1 MRKRILIG
9 LLPLLVLLVAIGCYA
24 IALFFRLGGAIDTI
38 LRENY
43 ASVVA
48 SQNMKESA
56 ERMDSALFFTLA
68 GQWDLSRKMYDEN
81 LPLFEHNLDA
91 ELHNITIEGEGALAS
106 KVRDLHQEYVRKVA
120 SFLATSDLDQRRS
133 MYFNQMLPLFTD
145 IKNTAQ
151 AILDLNQNN
160 MIRADHDA
168 RQLSATSD
176 RYMLIAM
183 TLGLVGALYFVHLLL
198 RSILTPIQSLTAFAR
213 ELGDGNLDQVVPVV
227 SGDEL
232 GQLADAFNKMASKL
246 RAYRQI
252 TSDEILQARQMT
264 EITFSAF
271 PDPIIAFDAQ
281 GIINFKNPAAEKLLQ
296 KLHLDDQLPEQLS
309 EQVDAVLKGGD
320 DYIPVSFANSICLR
334 PDDKETFFLP
344 RVIGIR
350 GDKGAIFGGA
360 AILQNVTRLRLVD
373 ELKTNLVST
382 VSHELK
388 TPLTSVRMALH
399 LLLEETIGELTAKQ
413 SELVIAARDD
423 SERLLSMIN
432 DLLDLAR
439 LESGTA
445 HMLLEARTAGDLVN
459 SAIAANKDVAAHN
472 RIRLVPMLAG
482 DSLPMV
488 AVEWQQISHVFSNLI
503 ANAVKYSPPGEEVVV
518 KAAREDGG
526 IRFSV
531 GDKGPGISP
540 KYQPYLFEKFYRVPG
555 AERTGAGLGLSIAR
569 EIVRAHHGSI
579 GVKSTPGKGSEFYF
593 DIPFHDGPAVLH
605 PQSAQPA
612 AAPLAAKSLQPTK
625 TPRS

>member
-9 LLPLLVLLVAIGCYA
+9 LLPLLILLVAIGCYA
-24 IALFFRLGGAIDTI
+24 IALFSQFGGAIDRI
-38 LRENY
+38 LHENY
-43 ASVVA
+43 DSVVA

-56 ERMDSALFFTLA
+56 ERMDSALTFTLS
-68 GQWDLSRKMYDEN
+68 GQWDMAHKMYADN
-81 LPLFEHNLDA
+81 LPIFEQNLDK
-91 ELHNITIEGEGALAS
+91 ELHNITLPGEQDLAF
-106 KVRDLHQEYVRKVA
+106 KVRDLHRQYA
-120 SFLATSDLDQRRS
+120 ALAQTYLATQDIEKRKA
-133 MYFNQMLPLFTD
+133 MYFGQMLPLFTD
-145 IKNTAQ
+145 IKDTAQ
-151 AILDLNQNN
+151 QILDLNQNN
-160 MIRADHDA
+160 MVLADHDA
-168 RQLSATSD
+168 SNLSIAST
-176 RYMLIAM
+176 RYMLVAM
-183 TLGLVGALYFVHLLL
+183 VLGLACALGFVRLLL
-198 RSILTPIQSLTAFAR
+198 RSILSPIQSLTGFAK

-227 SGDEL
+227 SSDEL
-232 GQLADAFNKMASKL
+232 GQLADAFNKMAAKL

-271 PDPIIAFDAQ
+271 PDPIIAFDAH
-281 GIINFKNPAAEKLLQ
+281 GVVNFKNPAAEKLLQ
-296 KLHLDDQLPEQLS
+296 KLHLDDHLPEQLT
-309 EQVDAVLKGGD
+309 EQVEGVLKGGD
-320 DYIPVSFANSICLR
+320 DYIPVSFANAICVR

-350 GDKGAIFGGA
+350 GDKGTIFGGA
-360 AILQNVTRLRLVD
+360 AVLQNVTRLRLVD

-399 LLLEETIGELTAKQ
+399 LLLEETIGELNSKQ
-413 SELVIAARDD
+413 SELLIAARDD
-423 SERLLSMIN
+423 SERLLIMIN

-439 LESGTA
+439 LEAGTE
-445 HMLLEARTAGDLVN
+445 HMMIEPRTPGDLVN
-459 SAIAANKDVAAHN
+459 SAIADAKDIADRN
-472 RIRLVPMLAG
+472 RIRLVPVLAEEA
-482 DSLPMV
+482 LPLV

-503 ANAVKYSPPGEEVVV
+503 HNAVKHSRPGEEVIV

-531 GDKGPGISP
+531 SDKGPGIAA

-579 GVKSTPGKGSEFYF
+579 GVKSTPGQGTEFYF
-593 DIPFHDGPAVLH
+593 DVPFHEGG
-605 PQSAQPA
+605 A
-612 AAPLAAKSLQPTK
+612 AIQHTNPGEAMVKSLRGTNKPK
-625 TPRS
+625 A

>member
-9 LLPLLVLLVAIGCYA
+9 LLPLLVLLVAVGCYA
-24 IALFFRLGGAIDTI
+24 IALFFRLGGSIDTI

-43 ASVVA
+43 DSVVA

-68 GQWDLSRKMYDEN
+68 GQWDLSHKMYDEN
-81 LPLFEHNLDA
+81 LPVFNQNLDA
-91 ELHNITIEGEGALAS
+91 ELHNITLPGEQELAF
-106 KVRDLHQEYVRKVA
+106 KVRDLHRQYIEKVKT
-120 SFLATSDLDQRRS
+120 FLATSDIDQRRT

-151 AILDLNQNN
+151 AILVLNQNN
-160 MIRADHDA
+160 MIEADHQA
-168 RQLSATSD
+168 RHLSAMSIQ
-176 RYMLIAM
+176 YMVIAM
-183 TLGLVGALYFVHLLL
+183 LVGLAGALYFAHLLQ
-198 RSILTPIQSLTAFAR
+198 RSILTPIHSLTAFAR
-213 ELGDGNLDQVVPVV
+213 ELGEGNLDQVVPVLYD
-227 SGDEL
+227 DEI
-232 GQLADAFNKMASKL
+232 GQLADAFNKMAAKL

-271 PDPIIAFDAQ
+271 PDPIIAFDAR
-281 GIINFKNPAAEKLLQ
+281 GDVNFKNPAAEKLLQ
-296 KLHLDDQLPEQLS
+296 KLHLDDQFPEQLT
-309 EQVDAVLKGGD
+309 EQVEAVLKGGD
-320 DYIPVSFANSICLR
+320 DYVPVSFANAICLR

-360 AILQNVTRLRLVD
+360 VILQNVTRLRLVD

-399 LLLEETIGELTAKQ
+399 LLLEEAIGELTSKQ
-413 SELVIAARDD
+413 SELLIAARDD

-445 HMLLEARTAGDLVN
+445 HMMIEPRSPGDLVN
-459 SAIAANKDVAAHN
+459 SAVAASKDAADQY
-472 RIRLVPMLAG
+472 RVRLAPKLAEE
-482 DSLPMV
+482 SLPMV

-503 ANAVKYSPPGEEVVV
+503 TNAVKHSPAGEEVVV
-518 KAAREDGG
+518 KAEREDGG

-531 GDKGPGISP
+531 ADKGPGISP
-540 KYQPYLFEKFYRVPG
+540 KFQPYLFEKFYRVPG

-579 GVKSTPGKGSEFYF
+579 GVRSTPGQGSEFYF
-593 DIPFHDGPAVLH
+593 DIPFYEASPFVH
-605 PQSAQPA
+605 PNASSNSPGQKTA
-612 AAPLAAKSLQPTK
+612 A
-625 TPRS
+625 RE

>member
-9 LLPLLVLLVAIGCYA
+9 MVPLLVLLLAIGCYA

-48 SQNMKESA
+48 CQDMKESA

-68 GQWDLSRKMYDEN
+68 GQSDLSRKMYDEN
-81 LPLFEHNLDA
+81 LPVFERSLAA
-91 ELHNITIEGEGALAS
+91 ELNNITIPGEGELAA
-106 KVRDLHQEYVRKVA
+106 KVKRLHQDYVAKA
-120 SFLATSDLDQRRS
+120 KAFLANPDMDQRRTL
-133 MYFNQMLPLFTD
+133 YFGQMLPLFTE

-151 AILDLNQNN
+151 AILELNQNN
-160 MIRADHDA
+160 MIKADKDA
-168 RQLSATSD
+168 RGLSATSN

-183 TLGLVGALYFVHLLL
+183 ALGFAGALGFVHLLV
-198 RSILTPIQSLTAFAR
+198 RSILAPIESLTRFSR

-227 SGDEL
+227 ADDEL
-232 GQLADAFNKMASKL
+232 GQLADAFNKMAAKL
-246 RAYRQI
+246 RAYRQV

-271 PDPIIAFDAQ
+271 PDPIIAFDER
-281 GIINFKNPAAEKLLQ
+281 GVVNFKNPAAEKLLQ
-296 KLHLDDQLPEQLS
+296 KLHLDDQLPEQLT
-309 EQVDAVLKGGD
+309 EQVEAVLKGGD
-320 DYIPVSFANSICLR
+320 DYIPVSFANSICVR

-350 GDKGAIFGGA
+350 GDKGTIFGGA

-399 LLLEETIGELTAKQ
+399 LLLEESIGELTSKQ
-413 SELVIAARDD
+413 SELLLAARDD

-439 LESGTA
+439 LESGTT
-445 HMLLEARTAGDLVN
+445 HMMIEPRTPGDLVN
-459 SAIAANKDVAAHN
+459 SAIAGNKDVADRN
-472 RIRLVPMLAG
+472 RVHLVPVLA
-482 DSLPMV
+482 DPALPLV
-488 AVEWQQISHVFSNLI
+488 AVEWQQVSHVFSNLI
-503 ANAVKYSPPGEEVVV
+503 TNAVKHSPPGEEVII

-526 IRFSV
+526 VRFSV
-531 GDKGPGISP
+531 SDKGPGIAP

-579 GVKSTPGKGSEFYF
+579 GVRSTPGNGAEFYF
-593 DIPFHDGPAVLH
+593 DLPFYDG
-605 PQSAQPA
+605 A
-612 AAPLAAKSLQPTK
+612 ALAGANASNGEAAGRGRLTE
-625 TPRS
+625 

>member
-1 MRKRILIG
+1 VRKRVLIG
-9 LLPLLVLLVAIGCYA
+9 LLPLLVLFLAIGCYA

-48 SQNMKESA
+48 CQNMKESA

-81 LPLFEHNLDA
+81 LPVFEHNLDT
-91 ELHNITIEGEGALAS
+91 EMHNITILPQEQQLADKLQS
-106 KVRDLHQEYVRKVA
+106 LHGQYVAKVNA
-120 SFLATSDLDQRRS
+120 FLATSDVNQRRA
-133 MYFNQMLPLFTD
+133 MYFGQMLPLFTQV
-145 IKNTAQ
+145 KNTAQ
-151 AILDLNQNN
+151 AILELNQNN
-160 MIRADHDA
+160 MILADHQA
-168 RQLSATSD
+168 RVLSATSI
-176 RYMLIAM
+176 RYMVIAIIA
-183 TLGLVGALYFVHLLL
+183 GLAGAFFFAHLLL
-198 RSILTPIQSLTAFAR
+198 RAILRPIQSLTAFSR

-227 SGDEL
+227 SQDEL
-232 GQLADAFNKMASKL
+232 GQLADAFNKMAAKL

-271 PDPIIAFDAQ
+271 PDPIIAFDAR
-281 GIINFKNPAAEKLLQ
+281 GVVNFKNPAAEKLLQ
-296 KLHLDDQLPEQLS
+296 KLHIDDQLPEQIS
-309 EQVDAVLKGGD
+309 EQVEAVLKGGD
-320 DYIPVSFANSICLR
+320 DYVPVSFANAICVR

-350 GDKGAIFGGA
+350 GEKGAIFGGA

-399 LLLEETIGELTAKQ
+399 LLLEESIGELTAKQ
-413 SELVIAARDD
+413 SELVLAARDD

-445 HMLLEARTAGDLVN
+445 HMMIEPRTAAELVN
-459 SAIAANKDVAAHN
+459 SAIAANKDVAD
-472 RIRLVPMLAG
+472 RSRVQLAPA
-482 DSLPMV
+482 LPEEPLLLPLV

-503 ANAVKYSPPGEEVVV
+503 TNAVKHSPNGGEVIV
-518 KAAREDGG
+518 KASREDGG

-531 GDKGPGISP
+531 TDQGPGIPS

-555 AERTGAGLGLSIAR
+555 AEKTGAGLGLSIAR

-579 GVKSTPGKGSEFYF
+579 GVRSVPGQGAEFYF
-593 DIPFHDGPAVLH
+593 DLPFYDGAASPVA
-605 PQSAQPA
+605 PA
-612 AAPLAAKSLQPTK
+612 ASHK
-625 TPRS
+625 

>member
-9 LLPLLVLLVAIGCYA
+9 LIPLVALLVAIGCYA

-56 ERMDSALFFTLA
+56 ERMDSALSFTLA
-68 GQWDLSRKMYDEN
+68 GQWDLSRKMYNEN
-81 LPLFEHNLDA
+81 LPIFERNLQA
-91 ELHNITIEGEGALAS
+91 ELNNITLPGEQDLAF
-106 KVRDLHQEYVRKVA
+106 KVRDLHRLYIQKA
-120 SFLATSDLDQRRS
+120 NTFLATPDVEQRRT
-133 MYFNQMLPLFTD
+133 MYFSQMLPLFTD

-151 AILDLNQNN
+151 AILELNQAN
-160 MIRADHDA
+160 MIAADHQA
-168 RQLSATSD
+168 RAISATSN

-183 TLGLVGALYFVHLLL
+183 AVGLIGALYFAHLLQ
-198 RSILTPIQSLTAFAR
+198 RSILMPIQSLTRFAR
-213 ELGDGNLDQVVPVV
+213 ELGDGNLDQVVPVLSV
-227 SGDEL
+227 DEL
-232 GQLADAFNKMASKL
+232 GQLADAFNKMAAKL

-271 PDPIIAFDAQ
+271 PDPIIAFDSA
-281 GIINFKNPAAEKLLQ
+281 GEINFKNPAAEKLLQ
-296 KLHLDDQLPEQLS
+296 KLHLDDHLPEQIAD
-309 EQVDAVLKGGD
+309 QVQGVLKGGD
-320 DYIPVSFANSICLR
+320 DYIPVSFANAICVR

-350 GDKGAIFGGA
+350 GDKGTIFGGA

-399 LLLEETIGELTAKQ
+399 LLLEESIGELNSKQ
-413 SELVIAARDD
+413 SELLLAARDD
-423 SERLLSMIN
+423 SERLLTMIN

-439 LESGTA
+439 LEAGTE
-445 HMLLEARTAGDLVN
+445 HMMIEPRTPGDMVT
-459 SAIAANKDVAAHN
+459 SAIAASKDVALRN
-472 RIRLVPMLAG
+472 RNHLVPVLAG
-482 DSLPMV
+482 EALPLV

-503 ANAVKYSPPGEEVVV
+503 HNAVKHSKPGEDIVI

-531 GDKGPGISP
+531 TDKGPGIAP

-579 GVKSTPGKGSEFYF
+579 GVKSVPGEGSEFYF
-593 DIPFHDGPAVLH
+593 DIPFYDGPTVLQ
-605 PQSAQPA
+605 PQSVA
-612 AAPLAAKSLQPTK
+612 AAPAAKSLRGANTSK
-625 TPRS
+625 S

>member
-1 MRKRILIG
+1 MRKRILLG
-9 LLPLLVLLVAIGCYA
+9 LLPLLVLLVAVGCYA
-24 IALFFRLGGAIDTI
+24 IALFFRFGGSIDTI
-38 LRENY
+38 LHENY
-43 ASVVA
+43 DSVVA

-56 ERMDSALFFTLA
+56 ERMDSALCFTLA
-68 GQWDLSRKMYDEN
+68 GERDRALKMYNEN
-81 LPLFEHNLDA
+81 LPIFERNLDA
-91 ELHNITIEGEGALAS
+91 ELNNITLPGEQELAF
-106 KVRDLHQEYVRKVA
+106 KVRDLHKQYVRKVDA
-120 SFLATSDLDQRRS
+120 FLAIPDLDQRRA
-133 MYFNQMLPLFTD
+133 MYFGQMLPLFTD

-151 AILDLNQNN
+151 AILELNQSN
-160 MIRADHDA
+160 MILADHEA
-168 RQLSATSD
+168 RALAATSI
-176 RYMLIAM
+176 RYMVIAM
-183 TLGLVGALYFVHLLL
+183 VVGLACALGFAQLLL
-198 RSILTPIQSLTAFAR
+198 RSILAPIQTLTAFAR
-213 ELGDGNLDQVVPVV
+213 ELGDGNLDQVVPVL
-227 SGDEL
+227 SDDEL
-232 GQLADAFNKMASKL
+232 GQLADAFNKMAAKL
-246 RAYRQI
+246 RAYRQV

-271 PDPIIAFDAQ
+271 PDPIIAFDAR
-281 GIINFKNPAAEKLLQ
+281 GIVNFKNPAAEKLLQ
-296 KLHLDDQLPEQLS
+296 KLRLDDHLPEQIT

-320 DYIPVSFANSICLR
+320 DYIPVSFANAICVR

-350 GDKGAIFGGA
+350 SDKGAIFGGA

-399 LLLEETIGELTAKQ
+399 LLLEESIGSLTSKQ
-413 SELVIAARDD
+413 SELLLAARDD

-445 HMLLEARTAGDLVN
+445 HMMIEPRTPGDLVT
-459 SAIAANKDVAAHN
+459 SAIAASKDVADRN
-472 RIRLVPMLAG
+472 RVRLIPMLAEG
-482 DSLPMV
+482 SLPLV

-503 ANAVKYSPPGEEVVV
+503 TNAVKYSPPGGEVVI

-531 GDKGPGISP
+531 SDSGNGIAP

-579 GVKSTPGKGSEFYF
+579 GVKSVPGQGAEFYF
-593 DIPFHDGPAVLH
+593 DIPFYEGPAVLH
-605 PQSAQPA
+605 PQSAPA
-612 AAPLAAKSLQPTK
+612 PVTK
-625 TPRS
+625 PARASNTPH

>member
-9 LLPLLVLLVAIGCYA
+9 LLPLLILLLAIGCYA
-24 IALFFRLGGAIDTI
+24 ITLFFRLGGAIDTI

-48 SQNMKESA
+48 CQNMKESA

-68 GQWDLSRKMYDEN
+68 GQSDMSRRMYDEN
-81 LPLFEHNLDA
+81 LPIFEQNLNT
-91 ELHNITIEGEGALAS
+91 ELNNITVEGEGPLAY
-106 KVRDLHQEYVRKVA
+106 KVRDLHQQYVAKVA
-120 SFLATSDLDQRRS
+120 AFLATADVNQRRP
-133 MYFNQMLPLFTD
+133 MYFGQMLPLFTQ
-145 IKNTAQ
+145 IKDTAQ
-151 AILDLNQNN
+151 QILELNQNN
-160 MIRADHDA
+160 MIKADHDA
-168 RQLSATSD
+168 RTLSATSIN
-176 RYMLIAM
+176 YMLVAM
-183 TLGLVGALYFVHLLL
+183 IVGLASALYFAHLLQ
-198 RSILTPIQSLTAFAR
+198 RSILKPIQSLTSFAR

-227 SGDEL
+227 SDDEL
-232 GQLADAFNKMASKL
+232 GQLADAFNKMAVKL

-271 PDPIIAFDAQ
+271 PDPIIAFDSR
-281 GIINFKNPAAEKLLQ
+281 GVVNFKNPAAEKLLQ
-296 KLHLDDQLPEQLS
+296 KLRLDDHLPEQLT
-309 EQVDAVLKGGD
+309 EQVEAVLKGGD
-320 DYIPVSFANSICLR
+320 DYIPVSFANAICVR

-350 GDKGAIFGGA
+350 GEKGTIFGGA
-360 AILQNVTRLRLVD
+360 AILQNVTRLRLID
-373 ELKTNLVST
+373 DLKTNLVST

-399 LLLEETIGELTAKQ
+399 LLLEESIGEINSKQ
-413 SELVIAARDD
+413 SELLMAARDD
-423 SERLLSMIN
+423 SERLLAMIN

-439 LESGTA
+439 LESGTE
-445 HMLLEARTAGDLVN
+445 HMMIEPRTPGDLVS
-459 SAIAANKDVAAHN
+459 SAIASCKDVAARN
-472 RIRLVPMLAG
+472 RIHLIPKIAQE
-482 DSLPMV
+482 SLPLV

-503 ANAVKYSPPGEEVVV
+503 TNAVKHSPPGEDVLV
-518 KAAREDGG
+518 KAEREDGG

-531 GDKGPGISP
+531 TDKGPGIAP

-579 GVKSTPGKGSEFYF
+579 GVKSVPGNGAEFYF
-593 DIPFHDGPAVLH
+593 DLPFYDSASALHQHTPDNAPNIKDAVLDK
-605 PQSAQPA
+605 Q
-612 AAPLAAKSLQPTK
+612 TR
-625 TPRS
+625 T

>member
-1 MRKRILIG
+1 MRKRILKGLIPLLG
-9 LLPLLVLLVAIGCYA
+9 LLIAIGCYA
-24 IALFFRLGGAIDTI
+24 IVLFFRLGGAIDTI

-81 LPLFEHNLDA
+81 LPVFEHNLDA
-91 ELHNITIEGEGALAS
+91 ELHNITLPGERELAF
-106 KVRDLHQEYVRKVA
+106 KVRDLHQQYVKKVPA
-120 SFLATSDLDQRRS
+120 FLATSDVEQRRAL
-133 MYFNQMLPLFTD
+133 YFGQMLPLFTEV
-145 IKNTAQ
+145 KNTAQ
-151 AILDLNQNN
+151 AILELNQGN
-160 MIRADHDA
+160 MIAEDRHA
-168 RQLSATSD
+168 RSVSATSI

-183 TLGLVGALYFVHLLL
+183 VVGLAGALYFVHLLL
-198 RSILTPIQSLTAFAR
+198 RSILAPIQSLTSLAR
-213 ELGDGNLDQVVPVV
+213 DLGEGNLDQVVPVL
-227 SGDEL
+227 SDDEL
-232 GQLADAFNKMASKL
+232 GQLADTFNKMATKL

-252 TSDEILQARQMT
+252 TSDEILHARQMT

-271 PDPIIAFDAQ
+271 PDPIIAFDAH
-281 GIINFKNPAAEKLLQ
+281 GVLNFKNPAAEKLLQ
-296 KLHLDDQLPEQLS
+296 KLRLDDQLPEQLTD
-309 EQVDAVLKGGD
+309 QVDSVLKGGD

-350 GDKGAIFGGA
+350 GEKGSIFGGA
-360 AILQNVTRLRLVD
+360 VILQNVTRLRLVD

-399 LLLEETIGELTAKQ
+399 LLLEESIGELTAKQ
-413 SELVIAARDD
+413 SELVLAARDD

-445 HMLLEARTAGDLVN
+445 HMMLEPRTPGDLVN

-472 RIRLVPMLAG
+472 RVRLVPVIAQ

-488 AVEWQQISHVFSNLI
+488 AVEWQQVSHVFSNLI
-503 ANAVKYSPPGEEVVV
+503 TNAVKHSPPGEEVIV
-518 KAAREDGG
+518 KAEREDGG
-526 IRFSV
+526 VRFSV
-531 GDKGPGISP
+531 SDKGPGISP
-540 KYQPYLFEKFYRVPG
+540 KFQPYLFEKFYRVPG

-579 GVKSTPGKGSEFYF
+579 GVKSVLGKGSDFYF
-593 DIPFHDGPAVLH
+593 DLPFYDGAPGAR
-605 PQSAQPA
+605 PTATTSASSHETA
-612 AAPLAAKSLQPTK
+612 A
-625 TPRS
+625 RD

>member
-9 LLPLLVLLVAIGCYA
+9 LVPLLLLLVATGCYA
-24 IALFFRLGGAIDTI
+24 IVLFSRLGGAIDVI

-43 ASVVA
+43 VSVVA

-56 ERMDSALFFTLA
+56 ERMDSALNFTLA
-68 GQWDLSRKMYDEN
+68 DQWDLARKMYSDN
-81 LPLFEHNLDA
+81 LPLFEQNLDT
-91 ELHNITIEGEGALAS
+91 ELHNITLPGEQELAF
-106 KVRDLHQEYVRKVA
+106 KVRDLHQQYVQKA
-120 SFLATSDLDQRRS
+120 KTFFATPDLNQRRA
-133 MYFNQMLPLFTD
+133 MYFSQMLPLFTE
-145 IKNTAQ
+145 IKDTAQ
-151 AILDLNQNN
+151 KILEINQQN
-160 MIRADHDA
+160 MIDADHQA
-168 RQLSATSD
+168 RALSATSI

-183 TLGLVGALYFVHLLL
+183 AAGLVGALFFAHRLQS
-198 RSILTPIQSLTAFAR
+198 SILKPIQSLTRFSR
-213 ELGDGNLDQVVPVV
+213 DLGEGNLDQVVPVL
-227 SGDEL
+227 SGDEI
-232 GQLADAFNKMASKL
+232 GQLADAFNKMAAKL
-246 RAYRQI
+246 RAYRQL

-271 PDPIIAFDAQ
+271 PDPIIAFDSHGQ
-281 GIINFKNPAAEKLLQ
+281 VNFKNPAAEKLLQ
-296 KLHLDDQLPEQLS
+296 KLQLDDQLPEQITD
-309 EQVDAVLKGGD
+309 QVEAVLKGGD
-320 DYIPVSFANSICLR
+320 DYIPVSFANAICVR

-399 LLLEETIGELTAKQ
+399 LLLEETIGELTSKQ
-413 SELVIAARDD
+413 SELLLAARDD
-423 SERLLSMIN
+423 SERLLAMIN

-439 LESGTA
+439 LESGTE
-445 HMLLEARTAGDLVN
+445 HMMIEPRTPGDLVN
-459 SAIAANKDVAAHN
+459 SAIAASKDIADRN
-472 RIRLVPMLAG
+472 RIRLVPVLAEG
-482 DSLPMV
+482 SLPLV
-488 AVEWQQISHVFSNLI
+488 AVEWHQISHVFSNLI
-503 ANAVKYSPPGEEVVV
+503 HNAVKHSPAGEEVIV

-531 GDKGPGISP
+531 ADKGGGIPP

-579 GVKSTPGKGSEFYF
+579 GVRSIPGQGAEFYF
-593 DIPFHDGPAVLH
+593 DIPFYDAT
-605 PQSAQPA
+605 A
-612 AAPLAAKSLQPTK
+612 ATTHVHTATPPTKSLRATK
-625 TPRS
+625 TPLT